1 MVSDPRPGWS
11 PGPATSRPVDELDFA
26 MTWRKISGHNQLR
39 PIDLVKLCRANFGRL
54 IFNWQVWSVSGSGR
68 PVDFGEFLP
77 AARTISCGP
86 PFELHHGQAFFII
99 ENQRLIVVTPE
110 NRNHPPSVIQKP
122 SPISYKNPLLSRPAN
137 VRVSIARASER
148 LMPNWKSRKPVIP
161 PALPT
166 LGETPIVLV
175 WFREVDGRGPDTPGD
190 GWPRGDERSNSF

>member
-26 MTWRKISGHNQLR
+26 MTWRKISGHNQVR

-122 SPISYKNPLLSRPAN
+122 SPISACECESVNCSRLGKAHAELEIPKTGY
-137 VRVSIARASER
+137 SSRASD
-148 LMPNWKSRKPVIP
+148 
-161 PALPT
+161 A
-166 LGETPIVLV
+166 G
-175 WFREVDGRGPDTPGD
+175 
-190 GWPRGDERSNSF
+190 